1 MSLPSYI
8 AYEPSASGVCGSVVG
23 SSITILLTLKL
34 RSWFSDVKQEV
45 IGNLKLGD

>member
-34 RSWFSDVKQEV
+34 RSKEKQDDTTKGKKRETR
-45 IGNLKLGD
+45 L